1 MLGYM
6 LKINFTPNVTGW
18 ILENIDHESIAVET
32 CVPGKDLFSASYVSL
47 QEDELPV
54 DFCIW

>member
-1 MLGYM
+1 M
-6 LKINFTPNVTGW
+6 LKINFTPNVTGR

-32 CVPGKDLFSASYVSL
+32 CVPGKDLFSAGYVSL

-54 DFCIW
+54 DFCI